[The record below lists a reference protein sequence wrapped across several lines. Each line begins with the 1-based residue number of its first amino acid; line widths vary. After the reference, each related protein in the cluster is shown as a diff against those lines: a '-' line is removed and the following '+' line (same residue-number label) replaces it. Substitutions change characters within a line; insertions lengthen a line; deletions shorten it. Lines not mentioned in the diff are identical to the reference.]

1 MVMAVLVMM
10 GIAVVMVVL
19 VVVVVVVAVAVMV
32 VVAEIVVVM
41 VVMFLVVVVFMMVV
55 CHSSLWFYTVGVSNT
70 VLTKCTICKIQTVI
84 CMRLKSLGDENVR
97 RLPERTR

>member
-10 GIAVVMVVL
+10 GIVVIMVVL
-19 VVVVVVVAVAVMV
+19 VVVVV

>member
-10 GIAVVMVVL
+10 GIVVIMVVL
-19 VVVVVVVAVAVMV
+19 VVVVV

-97 RLPERTR
+97 RLPKRTR

>member
-10 GIAVVMVVL
+10 GIVVIMVVL
-19 VVVVVVVAVAVMV
+19 VVVVV

-55 CHSSLWFYTVGVSNT
+55 CHSSLWYYTVGVSNT

-97 RLPERTR
+97 RLPKRTR

>member
-10 GIAVVMVVL
+10 GIVVIMVVL
-19 VVVVVVVAVAVMV
+19 VVVVV

-84 CMRLKSLGDENVR
+84 CMRLKSLGDKNVR
-97 RLPERTR
+97 RLPKRTR

>member
-10 GIAVVMVVL
+10 GIVVIMVVL
-19 VVVVVVVAVAVMV
+19 VVVVV

-55 CHSSLWFYTVGVSNT
+55 CHSSLWYYTVGVSNT